1 MLRLD
6 VHMHVCLQVMIG
18 MLHYNIC
25 FVDILE
31 LVLCLIKHITG
42 ALLTTMHYR
51 PVCYTTLSCLAVL
64 VWRFHI
70 VTTEVS

>member
-18 MLHYNIC
+18 MLHCSIC

-42 ALLTTMHYR
+42 ALLTTMHYQ
-51 PVCYTTLSCLAVL
+51 PVCYTMLSCLAVL
-64 VWRFHI
+64 VWHFHI
-70 VTTEVS
+70 VATEVS